1 MQFNVLGPLE
11 LRVAGE
17 PVPLGGLKQRS
28 TLGYLLLNANKAV
41 ATSQLLRALWGD
53 RTPPTAR
60 KMLQNAVSGL
70 RTMLASHG
78 TGDAEVL
85 THAPGYLLRVGDD
98 RVDLSRFHAIVE
110 EGRTELAS
118 GSWNSAARTL
128 RRALELWRGPA
139 LADLVETGIDW
150 PELTALQNSR
160 LAALEDYVEAELA
173 AGRHHEVVAELETAV
188 ETEPPREKLC
198 GQLMLALY
206 RCGRQAD
213 ALSVYRRTRTR
224 LISEF
229 GLDPG
234 HQLQQL
240 ERAILNQDPSLTR
253 GPAGPVRS
261 APHVPRPR
269 EEITALPARPSAER
283 PPAPPIT
290 ERKWVSALL
299 VQTEPT
305 RTASGGHD
313 PEDVDQTFRQLTSI
327 LREEVSRFGGTLHS
341 AFGAVWLAAFG
352 VRRTYEDDAER
363 AIRAGFAIRRRL
375 ESQPGVAARVAVATG
390 EALVTN
396 PPGGAQAEVSGDV
409 LESCMRLLG
418 SVRPGE
424 MRVCDTTR
432 LASRGAVTYADSG
445 PSAGDVIAVRPE
457 HEAATIS
464 LPFVAREREQATLD
478 RLLDDV
484 RERRSPQLVTLLG
497 EPGIG
502 KSRLINEF
510 RLAAEASGRAR
521 CLVGR
526 TPRFGWNAPLT
537 ALADVV
543 KSYCGISPGDSTATA
558 VRKLSHHVQ
567 QLSDDAETTEWLLTH
582 LRPLAGLQDDS
593 RGPDEVGEAFEAWR
607 RFLEEMAAREPL
619 VVVLEDLQSADETL
633 LNFAADL
640 DERLGPVPLLVI
652 ATARPELLRR
662 RPSWGCG
669 KRDVTT
675 LTVGPLSRDATWR
688 LLESLLARHGLCHRL
703 TSGAPHIDESRL
715 RRELIDRVGGNPLFA
730 AEHVRM
736 LRNELL
742 PGRELAIPSLAIS
755 GAAPSPSTSPDCP
768 VRLPQSVYNII
779 AARLDTLSRTE
790 KSVLQNAAVFDRVGW
805 AEPIAAISGLG
816 RGEVTDHL
824 HYLEQ
829 RGFLARTR
837 ERSRQGEVKYE
848 FRHSL
853 VRDVAYSQLP
863 RPDRAEKHQRCAAWL
878 DGSAT
883 ENAELLEHHSQ
894 RGELTFRTSSTRD

>member
-1 MQFNVLGPLE
+1 MRFNVLGPLE
-11 LRVAGE
+11 LLVEGE
-17 PVPLGGLKQRS
+17 PVPLGGLRQRS

-70 RTMLASHG
+70 RTTLAVHG

-85 THAPGYLLRVGDD
+85 THAPGYLLRVGEDS
-98 RVDLSRFHAIVE
+98 VDLTRFHAIVE
-110 EGRTELAS
+110 EGRAELSS
-118 GSWNSAARTL
+118 GSWDSAARTL

-150 PELTALQNSR
+150 PELTALQNAR

-173 AGRHHEVVAELETAV
+173 AGRHHEVVRELETAV

-234 HQLQQL
+234 QHLQQL
-240 ERAILNQDPSLTR
+240 ERAILNQDPSLNR
-253 GPAGPVRS
+253 SAADPVRG

-269 EEITALPARPSAER
+269 EEVSALPARHGTER
-283 PPAPPIT
+283 GPAAPPVT

-299 VQTEPT
+299 VQTEPA
-305 RTASGGHD
+305 RTADGGPD
-313 PEDVDQTFRQLTSI
+313 PEDVDQLFRQLTTV

-341 AFGAVWLAAFG
+341 TFGAVWFAAFG
-352 VRRTYEDDAER
+352 ARRTYEDDAER

-375 ESQPGVAARVAVATG
+375 EAQPGVAPRVAVATG

-396 PPGGAQAEVSGDV
+396 PPEGGQAEVSGDV
-409 LESCMRLLG
+409 LDSCMRLLAT
-418 SVRPGE
+418 VRPGE
-424 MRVCDTTR
+424 MRVCETTR
-432 LASRGAVTYADSG
+432 LASRGAVTYDESG

-457 HEAATIS
+457 HEAATVS
-464 LPFVAREREQATLD
+464 LPFVARERELAVLD
-478 RLLDDV
+478 RLLHDV

-502 KSRLINEF
+502 KTRLLNEF
-510 RLAAEASGRAR
+510 RTSAEASGRAR

-543 KSYCGISPGDSTATA
+543 KASSGISSTDSTAIA
-558 VRKLSHHVQ
+558 MRKLTRCVED
-567 QLSDDAETTEWLLTH
+567 LVDDEETAAWLLTY

-593 RGPDEVGEAFEAWR
+593 RGPDAVGEAFEAWR
-607 RFLEEMAAREPL
+607 RFLEELAAREPL
-619 VVVLEDLQSADETL
+619 VIVLEDLQSADERL
-633 LNFAADL
+633 VNFVADL
-640 DERLGPVPLLVI
+640 DERLGPVPLLVV
-652 ATARPELLRR
+652 ATARPELLHR

-675 LTVGPLSRDATWR
+675 LTVGPLSRDETWR
-688 LLESLLARHGLCHRL
+688 LLETLLARHGLCQRIAD
-703 TSGAPHIDESRL
+703 GVPHLDESRF
-715 RRELIDRVGGNPLFA
+715 RHELIDRVGGNPLFA
-730 AEHVRM
+730 VEHVRM

-742 PGRELAIPSLAIS
+742 PGRELAIPSLTVS
-755 GAAPSPSTSPDCP
+755 GAAPSPSASADCQ
-768 VRLPQSVYNII
+768 VRLPQAVYNII
-779 AARLDTLSRTE
+779 AARLDTLSRAE
-790 KSVLQNAAVFDRVGW
+790 KSVLQDAAVFDRVVW
-805 AEPIAAISGLG
+805 AEPISAISGLG
-816 RGEVTDHL
+816 RGETADQL
-824 HYLEQ
+824 NYLER
-829 RGFLARTR
+829 RGFLVRTR
-837 ERSRQGEVKYE
+837 QRSRNREVKFE

-863 RPDRAEKHQRCAAWL
+863 RSDRADKHQRCAAWL
-878 DGSAT
+878 ETAGVETA
-883 ENAELLEHHSQ
+883 LVEHHRHRS
-894 RGELTFRTSSTRD
+894 ELASRANG